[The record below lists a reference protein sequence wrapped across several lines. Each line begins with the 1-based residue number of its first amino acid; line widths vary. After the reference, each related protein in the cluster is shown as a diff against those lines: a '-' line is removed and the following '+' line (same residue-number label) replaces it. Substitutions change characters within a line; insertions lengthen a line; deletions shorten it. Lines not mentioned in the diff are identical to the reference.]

1 MNECPSIIAMGFEL
15 VAKNL
20 KEQGKLNR
28 GFALVSLLTTTYIL
42 VLHKKIERLSDEVK
56 ELRQTMEE

>member
-1 MNECPSIIAMGFEL
+1 MNERSSIIAVGFDL
-15 VAKNL
+15 IAKNL

-28 GFALVSLLTTTYIL
+28 RFVVFSMLSAAYIL

-56 ELRQTMEE
+56 ELKQTMEE